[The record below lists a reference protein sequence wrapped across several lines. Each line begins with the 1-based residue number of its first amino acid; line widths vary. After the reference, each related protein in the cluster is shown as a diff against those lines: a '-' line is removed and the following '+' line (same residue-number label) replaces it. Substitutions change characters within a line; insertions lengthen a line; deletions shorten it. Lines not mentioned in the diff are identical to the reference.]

1 MFENLPAIPISGTN
15 TGLET
20 PQIYPLTNLTRIL
33 RLKGKISLLASGMSP
48 KNFSVYQRS
57 KTQTKLT
64 LELAILQSIAALVD
78 VGSMESFS
86 VLSTSFFRKSIA
98 TVFSEEIV

>member
-1 MFENLPAIPISGTN
+1 MFKKLPAIPISGTN

-20 PQIYPLTNLTRIL
+20 PHIYPLTNSSRIL
-33 RLKGKISLLASGMSP
+33 RLKGKVSLLASGMSP

-64 LELAILQSIAALVD
+64 LELAILQSIAALFD
-78 VGSMESFS
+78 VGSM
-86 VLSTSFFRKSIA
+86 
-98 TVFSEEIV
+98 

>member
-1 MFENLPAIPISGTN
+1 MFENLPAIPISGIN

-20 PQIYPLTNLTRIL
+20 PQIYPLTNPTRIL

-78 VGSMESFS
+78 VGSM
-86 VLSTSFFRKSIA
+86 
-98 TVFSEEIV
+98 

>member
-1 MFENLPAIPISGTN
+1 MHDENLPAIPISGTN

-20 PQIYPLTNLTRIL
+20 PHICPLTNLTRIL
-33 RLKGKISLLASGMSP
+33 RLKGKVSLLASGMSP

-57 KTQTKLT
+57 KTQTKLA

-78 VGSMESFS
+78 VGIM
-86 VLSTSFFRKSIA
+86 
-98 TVFSEEIV
+98 